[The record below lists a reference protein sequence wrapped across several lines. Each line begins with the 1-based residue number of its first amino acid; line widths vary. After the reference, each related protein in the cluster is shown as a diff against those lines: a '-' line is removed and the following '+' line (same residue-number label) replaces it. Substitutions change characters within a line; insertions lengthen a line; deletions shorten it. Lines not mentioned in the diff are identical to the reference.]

1 MEFFKG
7 IISGLI
13 GVAIY
18 WILVFTINHF
28 VKNMLIS
35 VIVGIL
41 VTSIIMELV
50 IKYIYKKDRNK

>member
-35 VIVGIL
+35 VIAGIL